1 MLPAGLQQ
9 PLTAPPGSSARPRP
23 CLRGRW
29 IFLALCLALLL
40 PARPQDVDEALKAAL
55 SGDLPRAESLLTPAR
70 DPRAL
75 MALGLVRQLQLRF
88 DAAGA
93 LYQQAQ
99 SAFPAEA
106 AFRLGNLDLEQQQA
120 VQAAVRYRQALQAD
134 PSLLLARY
142 NLAVATGSSPG
153 PYPSA
158 AGWCLVRYPLQTR
171 LRFLELRS
179 ENLIQARWL
188 AQGATTE
195 EQLQQACEFTR
206 QPDPGLWLARA
217 RVAPAGRR
225 AVLVWRYLL
234 TTLEPTGRECDL
246 AVWGP
251 GTIHGKASLTLGVLK
266 DGAVVDAADDAG
278 LGFRVPPLGHMLRI
292 GPDGTA
298 RVYFAGDLPQ
308 AIGRLKIE
316 GRGRLA
322 VGYRL
327 ARSPAWDL
335 VPESLL
341 PYCLDCPY
349 LTAQERR
356 QRLEPLLEQPDLR
369 LFALQEL
376 GNLALQEGDLAGA
389 ERLWRQALEVDPGW
403 EVTAYNLA
411 MVELLGHR
419 YEAARAELDAL
430 QQRLP
435 ASRVAYQERLRLA
448 VLLQNPYEALRLCQA
463 YQQAFPHDP
472 YPVYAAADILSEG
485 ERLEPA
491 LEIARSL
498 VGDHP
503 ELAEPRYLLAT
514 LLGRSGQTR
523 AQVEQLEWLLLH
535 DPWPYRAQRMLA
547 DNLERMGVPERARE
561 LYREYL
567 GSFWPI
573 LYEPT
578 TYLEVD
584 AHFSQDPI
592 SALVRKLGASHG
604 LWLNGLSPNLGLG
617 PEASPS
623 QVVDKILSPVQVLE
637 QRGVLIPDS
646 GERPYTALLVETS
659 QGRKVV
665 LMQYQENIGWWTRVF
680 DPTP

>member
-1 MLPAGLQQ
+1 M
-9 PLTAPPGSSARPRP
+9 
-23 CLRGRW
+23 
-29 IFLALCLALLL
+29 LLL
-40 PARPQDVDEALKAAL
+40 PARAQDVDEAMRAAL

-88 DAAGA
+88 EEAGA

-99 SAFPAEA
+99 GAFPAEA
-106 AFRLGNLDLEQQQA
+106 AFRLGNLDLAQQQA

-134 PSLLLARY
+134 PNLLLARY
-142 NLAVATGSSPG
+142 NLAVATDSSPG

-158 AGWCLVRYPLQTR
+158 TGWCLVRYPLQTR

-179 ENLIQARWL
+179 ENLIQSRWL

-206 QPDPGLWLARA
+206 QPDPALWLARA
-217 RVAPAGRR
+217 RVAPPGRK

-251 GTIHGKASLTLGVLK
+251 GTLRGKSSLTFGVLK

-278 LGFRVPPLGHMLRI
+278 LGFRVPPQGHTLKI

-298 RVYFAGDLPQ
+298 RVYTGGDLPQ

-316 GRGRLA
+316 GQGRLA
-322 VGYRL
+322 AGYRL
-327 ARSPAWDL
+327 TRPPAWDQ
-335 VPESLL
+335 VPPALL

-349 LTAQERR
+349 LSVPERR
-356 QRLEPLLEQPDLR
+356 QRLQPLLEQPELR
-369 LFALQEL
+369 LFVLQEL
-376 GNLALQEGDLAGA
+376 GNLALQEGDLAEA
-389 ERLWRQALEVDPGW
+389 ERQWRRALAADPGW

-411 MVELLGHR
+411 MVELLQHR
-419 YEAARAELDAL
+419 YQAARAELDAL
-430 QQRLP
+430 QERIP

-448 VLLQNPYEALRLCQA
+448 LLLQNPYDALSLCKS

-472 YPVYAAADILSEG
+472 YPIYAAADILSEG
-485 ERLEPA
+485 ERPAAA
-491 LEIARSL
+491 LEVIQGL
-498 VGDHP
+498 VSEHP
-503 ELAEPRYLLAT
+503 ELSEPRYLLAT
-514 LLGRSGQTR
+514 LLGRDGQTR

-547 DNLERMGVPERARE
+547 DNLERMGVAERARM
-561 LYREYL
+561 LYRDYL
-567 GSFWPI
+567 TSFWPI

-578 TYLEVD
+578 TYLEVE
-584 AHFSQDPI
+584 AHFLQDPI
-592 SALVRKLGASHG
+592 SALVLKLGATHG

-617 PEASPS
+617 PEAAPT
-623 QVVDKILSPVQVLE
+623 QVLGKILSSAQVLE
-637 QRGVLIPDS
+637 MRQVTIPDS
-646 GERPYTALLVETS
+646 GQLPYTALLVETS

-665 LMQYQENIGWWTRVF
+665 LMQYQPSSGWWTRVF